1 MRNSHMEPKI
11 IHIHLKIKFCTKE
24 QPMHVYI
31 QVFAVLTKCAIVVV
45 IRYGSWM
52 YNYLCNQCLK
62 PLKLSSNPTHD
73 EVYLIQHYVIKFVS
87 DL

>member
-1 MRNSHMEPKI
+1 MEPKI

-24 QPMHVYI
+24 EPMHVYI
-31 QVFAVLTKCAIVVV
+31 QVFAVLTKCVIIVV

-52 YNYLCNQCLK
+52 CNQCLK
-62 PLKLSSNPTHD
+62 PLKLSLNPTHD